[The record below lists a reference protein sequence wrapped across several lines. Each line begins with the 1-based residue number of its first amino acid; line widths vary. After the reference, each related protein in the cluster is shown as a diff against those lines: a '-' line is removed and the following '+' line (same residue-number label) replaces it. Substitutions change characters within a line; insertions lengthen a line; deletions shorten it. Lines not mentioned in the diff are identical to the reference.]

1 MRTTTPRSFWLTIL
15 VFTIIVNVM
24 MTRLTYLRLTELGA
38 DLTRSTWS
46 GMLVFCLLLAAA
58 CVWMIFRLTRDES
71 FAARFDGLQ
80 PTGGLWR
87 GIGGILFALILILIP
102 YLKFKFQI
110 GQDVKHP
117 IYDPILLLWSY
128 YWLCWWL
135 ILLAVPALKVAFN
148 TTWLGGFA
156 STLLLFGVTFEI
168 MTRFNVVTDY
178 PFSLGWSEGSRYYY
192 ASLLFS
198 RKLYGELIPLSPYHP
213 SRYILQ
219 SIPFLFSSV
228 SLYALRLWQ
237 FLLWIGLTSGA
248 SIILSSRVI
257 SSEQKSL
264 RWLFAAWLFL
274 YFLKVGV
281 YYHLQV
287 MVVLTLLFYSEKH
300 PRRSLMGIVLASL
313 WAGISRVNW
322 YVMPALMAIAIYL
335 LETPLASTKKI
346 TLKQLT
352 SYFSKPLLWGIVGIV
367 SALIAQAAYISLS
380 GNADNARAFTSSFT
394 SDLLWYRL
402 LPNDSYPTGI
412 VLGILFVSGPLL
424 LGLIIAVTSQ
434 WKTLHPIRWAGLFG
448 MIAMMFA
455 GSMVVSVKI
464 GGGGDLHNTDTYAVL
479 IAIIVGYFIGNQV
492 QGDSIMAD
500 DWQVLNP
507 ALVMSAVI
515 IPILFLIPAL
525 ASYPTYREDVAQSS
539 QEQLSAM
546 IQEAAKGGPVLMI
559 SERQMITV
567 GDLKMKLVPDYEVI
581 ILMEMAMS
589 GNQPYLDRF
598 YFDLK
603 NQRFAAIVAGKQ
615 NLGIKEDGIFF
626 EENNAWNSLVSPYI
640 LCYYEPTQTV
650 ETELRS
656 IQIFTPRATACS
668 LP

>member
-1 MRTTTPRSFWLTIL
+1 
-15 VFTIIVNVM
+15 
-24 MTRLTYLRLTELGA
+24 
-38 DLTRSTWS
+38 
-46 GMLVFCLLLAAA
+46 
-58 CVWMIFRLTRDES
+58 
-71 FAARFDGLQ
+71 
-80 PTGGLWR
+80 
-87 GIGGILFALILILIP
+87 
-102 YLKFKFQI
+102 
-110 GQDVKHP
+110 
-117 IYDPILLLWSY
+117 
-128 YWLCWWL
+128 
-135 ILLAVPALKVAFN
+135 
-148 TTWLGGFA
+148 
-156 STLLLFGVTFEI
+156 
-168 MTRFNVVTDY
+168 
-178 PFSLGWSEGSRYYY
+178 
-192 ASLLFS
+192 
-198 RKLYGELIPLSPYHP
+198 
-213 SRYILQ
+213 
-219 SIPFLFSSV
+219 
-228 SLYALRLWQ
+228 
-237 FLLWIGLTSGA
+237 
-248 SIILSSRVI
+248 
-257 SSEQKSL
+257 
-264 RWLFAAWLFL
+264 
-274 YFLKVGV
+274 
-281 YYHLQV
+281 
-287 MVVLTLLFYSEKH
+287 
-300 PRRSLMGIVLASL
+300 
-313 WAGISRVNW
+313 
-322 YVMPALMAIAIYL
+322 
-335 LETPLASTKKI
+335 
-346 TLKQLT
+346 
-352 SYFSKPLLWGIVGIV
+352 
-367 SALIAQAAYISLS
+367 
-380 GNADNARAFTSSFT
+380 
-394 SDLLWYRL
+394 
-402 LPNDSYPTGI
+402 
-412 VLGILFVSGPLL
+412 
-424 LGLIIAVTSQ
+424 
-434 WKTLHPIRWAGLFG
+434 
-448 MIAMMFA
+448 
-455 GSMVVSVKI
+455 
-464 GGGGDLHNTDTYAVL
+464 L